1 MRRILLI
8 LMIGL
13 GAPVVTGVAQEG
25 TVLHQTFQIAE
36 SCKVHL
42 AGDKLGKLE
51 DLNSGDRIAL
61 SYREEG
67 EVLVARSVRVLGE
80 HGKTPSNHGK
90 DFKNDSDLHVYGV
103 LTSVDKEA
111 HRIQV
116 DVHPPH
122 EKKARPAK

>member
-1 MRRILLI
+1 MNRILLI

-13 GAPVVTGVAQEG
+13 VAPVVTGVAQKG

-36 SCKVHL
+36 SCQVHL
-42 AGDKLGKLE
+42 AGDKVGKLE
-51 DLNSGDRIAL
+51 DLNPGDRIAL

-67 EVLVARSVRVLGE
+67 EVMVARLIRVLGE

-90 DFKNDSDLHVYGV
+90 DFKNDSDRHVYGV

-122 EKKARPAK
+122 DQKAREAK